1 MPKAM
6 SQMIAVRPMYYA
18 GTRKVGDR
26 FVAPASL
33 AMVFA
38 ATGQAKYAEDE
49 GEAVKPKSKRQY
61 KRRDMVAQ

>member
-18 GTRKVGDR
+18 GTRAVGDR

-38 ATGQAKYAEDE
+38 ATGHAKYAEDE
-49 GEAVKPKSKRQY
+49 GTVTKTRRY

>member
-6 SQMIAVRPMYYA
+6 SQMIALRPMYYA
-18 GTRKVGDR
+18 GTRKAGDR

-38 ATGQAKYAEDE
+38 ATGHAKYAEDE
-49 GEAVKPKSKRQY
+49 GAVQTKTRRY

>member
-1 MPKAM
+1 M

-18 GTRKVGDR
+18 GTRAVGDR

-49 GEAVKPKSKRQY
+49 GEVKKRRY
-61 KRRDMVAQ
+61 RRRDMVAQ

>member
-1 MPKAM
+1 
-6 SQMIAVRPMYYA
+6 MYYA
-18 GTRKVGDR
+18 GTRAVGDR

-38 ATGQAKYAEDE
+38 ATGHAKYAEDE
-49 GEAVKPKSKRQY
+49 GTVTKTRRY